1 MTGAHLSIV
10 GGFVLLFLG
19 GEALVRGAVSLAS
32 GLGVSKLVISLTV
45 VALGTSAPELV
56 VAMQAA
62 LEGAPGVA
70 VGNVVGSNI
79 ANVLLI
85 LGVAGMIAPIA
96 TRSHAITRDG
106 VAMVMA
112 SLVFI
117 ALAWVGEFHAW
128 SGAVLLVLLIGYL
141 GFRYWRDRRDS
152 AAAREHAQEVD
163 EMVADHLSLPLA
175 ALVTILGLAVLIVG
189 ADLLVHGAVT
199 VARAHGVSE
208 AVIGLT
214 LVAFGTSLPELATC
228 AVAAWRNHPDVA
240 LGNVLG
246 SNMFNLLGIMGAVS
260 LVTPVSVPEQ
270 IIHFDVWIMLAVSVL
285 VLPLMMTGRRLGR
298 GEALV
303 LALLYFGYIAVQFM
317 GVEGLVVPGAV

>member
-1 MTGAHLSIV
+1 MMAYISI
-10 GGFVLLFLG
+10 GGGLLLLFGG
-19 GEALVRGAVSLAS
+19 GELLVRGAVSLAS
-32 GLGVSKLVISLTV
+32 RLGISKLVISLTV

-56 VAMQAA
+56 VALQAA

-79 ANVLLI
+79 ANILLI
-85 LGVAGMIAPIA
+85 LGVAAMITPIV
-96 TRSHAITRDG
+96 TQSRTITRDG
-106 VAMVMA
+106 VAMVLA

-117 ALAWVGEFHAW
+117 ALAWVGEFRAW
-128 SGAVLLVLLIGYL
+128 SGAVLLILLIGYL
-141 GFRYWRDRRDS
+141 GIRYWGDRNDV

-163 EMVADHLSLPLA
+163 EMVADRVSLPFA
-175 ALVTILGLAVLIVG
+175 ALITIVGLAFLVVG

-199 VARAHGVSE
+199 VARGFGVSE

-246 SNMFNLLGIMGAVS
+246 SNMFNLLGVMGAVS

-270 IIHFDVWIMLAVSVL
+270 IIHFDVWIMLAVSIL

-303 LALLYFGYIAVQFM
+303 LALLYLGYIAVQFL
-317 GVEGLVVPGAV
+317 GVEGLVVPNAT

>member
-1 MTGAHLSIV
+1 MIAHISIV
-10 GGFVLLFLG
+10 GGLVLLFLG

-32 GLGVSKLVISLTV
+32 RLGVSKLVISLTV
-45 VALGTSAPELV
+45 MALGTSAPELV
-56 VAMQAA
+56 VALQAA

-85 LGVAGMIAPIA
+85 LGVAAMITPIV
-96 TRSHAITRDG
+96 TQPSAIARDG
-106 VAMVMA
+106 VAMVLA
-112 SLVFI
+112 SVVFI
-117 ALAWVGEFHAW
+117 ALAWVGEFRAW
-128 SGAVLLVLLIGYL
+128 SGAVLLILLIGYFGL
-141 GFRYWRDRRDS
+141 RYWGDRRDG
-152 AAAREHAQEVD
+152 AAEREHAREVD
-163 EMVADHLSLPLA
+163 GMVTDHLSLPLA
-175 ALVTILGLAVLIVG
+175 ALVTVAGLAILVVG
-189 ADLLVHGAVT
+189 ADLLIDGAVA

-246 SNMFNLLGIMGAVS
+246 SNMFNLLGVMGAVA
-260 LVTPVSVPEQ
+260 LVTPVGVPEQ

-285 VLPLMMTGRRLGR
+285 VLPLLMTGRRLGR
-298 GEALV
+298 VEALA
-303 LALLYFGYIAVQFM
+303 LTLLYLGYVAVQFL
-317 GVEGLVVPGAV
+317 GVEGLVVPSAA